1 MIKIIF
7 LMNPDFQSVKL
18 FIYFLGTKQRKRK
31 AFIKYE
37 LILFL
42 GCWEIANTISV
53 MVKNTP
59 QLCCNEC

>member
-18 FIYFLGTKQRKRK
+18 FIYFLGTKQRK

-42 GCWEIANTISV
+42 GCWGEITNTISV